1 MTNLYPEPEI
11 TQPIQLCDEKGL
23 LNPNAVDGAGVHA
36 MIATY
41 VVIGREKSDGI
52 IGLSSAPHIFFQ

>member
-23 LNPNAVDGAGVHA
+23 LNPNAVGWSRSPRHDCNLRGHWPRKKRWNYWAIV
-36 MIATY
+36 T
-41 VVIGREKSDGI
+41 
-52 IGLSSAPHIFFQ
+52 PHIFFQ